1 MSAVPARLRVVVA
14 DDQAL
19 VREGLMTLLDLAEEI
34 ELVGDAADGQQAVAL
49 AASLEPDVVL
59 MDLRMPVMDG
69 VEATGLIRAADP
81 RIQVLVLTTHADE
94 ESVMAALHAG
104 AIGYLT
110 KDTGRHALVS
120 AIQSA
125 AAGNAVLDRKVQE
138 RLLAA
143 ASIPAA
149 RKDPLEG
156 VAPIDAA
163 PSPDR
168 APLPDGMTAR
178 EVQVLVLLSQGST
191 NAQIAQELVISE
203 STVKTHINNLFAK
216 ARLQNR
222 TQAVDYAYRHGL
234 NRGRPA

>member
-1 MSAVPARLRVVVA
+1 VSDVAGGLRVVVV

-49 AASLEPDVVL
+49 VAALEPDVVL

-69 VEATGLIRAADP
+69 VEATGLIRAAHP

-143 ASIPAA
+143 ASTFTATTG
-149 RKDPLEG
+149 PLEK
-156 VAPIDAA
+156 APPLGNAA
-163 PSPDR
+163 PEE
-168 APLPDGMTAR
+168 APAPDGMTAR
-178 EVQVLVLLSQGST
+178 EVEVLVLVSQGRS

-234 NRGRPA
+234 NRTRPV

>member
-1 MSAVPARLRVVVA
+1 MRPVPARLRVVVA

-110 KDTGRHALVS
+110 KDTARHALVS

-178 EVQVLVLLSQGST
+178 EVEVLVLLSQGST

>member
-1 MSAVPARLRVVVA
+1 VSDVAGGLRVVVV

-49 AASLEPDVVL
+49 VAALEPDVVL

-69 VEATGLIRAADP
+69 VEATGLIRAAHP

-125 AAGNAVLDRKVQE
+125 AAGNAVLDRKVPE

-143 ASIPAA
+143 ASTFTATTG
-149 RKDPLEG
+149 PLEK
-156 VAPIDAA
+156 APPLGNAA
-163 PSPDR
+163 PEE
-168 APLPDGMTAR
+168 APAPDGMTAR
-178 EVQVLVLLSQGST
+178 EVEVLVLVSQGRS
-191 NAQIAQELVISE
+191 NAQIAQELVI
-203 STVKTHINNLFAK
+203 VKTHINNLFAK

-234 NRGRPA
+234 NRTRPV